1 MATALSAKPVGSSIV
16 LELNGAPTQF
26 FIVHQGC
33 PDPSL
38 YQGGAGTWLM
48 ASGLPSTLAW
58 GSGKTYAQCTPC
70 QWLSQLFIPM
80 LDETVQ
86 QQLVAV
92 RLPYSEGGTLHAGAE
107 GLEAKAFLLSGTEM
121 GWSDSTQPEMP
132 VEGVCLDYFEGF
144 ADQDARRIA
153 KANGS
158 PYPYWT
164 RTRSAQGDTTWVVS
178 AAGGTATTS
187 QTTQLGVRP
196 ILILPQGLSVDDEG
210 NIQPNAAPT
219 LTSPSGASGANIG
232 IRSAPFLYEYTPTD
246 PEGLSLS
253 LTEKLDEEVTR
264 TLTGASGA
272 AQSFAAVGDSLGFL
286 KLSNGTHT
294 LEVTASDGM
303 ASTSLSA
310 VFTKSV
316 TSASV
321 TLTQPIPADAPIT
334 TAVLSVG
341 GSIPADASLTV
352 QVTNNA
358 LDDQPVW
365 QDATAAVHQG
375 ANILFSNKTALN
387 GPAFNF
393 KVEAGRGVSG
403 TGGYIDSISGAFQ

>member
-286 KLSNGTHT
+286 L
-294 LEVTASDGM
+294 LVD
-303 ASTSLSA
+303 L
-310 VFTKSV
+310 
-316 TSASV
+316 
-321 TLTQPIPADAPIT
+321 
-334 TAVLSVG
+334 
-341 GSIPADASLTV
+341 
-352 QVTNNA
+352 
-358 LDDQPVW
+358 W
-365 QDATAAVHQG
+365 
-375 ANILFSNKTALN
+375 
-387 GPAFNF
+387 
-393 KVEAGRGVSG
+393 
-403 TGGYIDSISGAFQ
+403 